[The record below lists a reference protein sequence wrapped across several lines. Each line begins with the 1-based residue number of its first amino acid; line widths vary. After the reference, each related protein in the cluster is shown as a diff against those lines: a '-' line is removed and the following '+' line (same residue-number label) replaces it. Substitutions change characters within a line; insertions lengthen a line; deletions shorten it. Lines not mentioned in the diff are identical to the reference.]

1 MCPSK
6 YLDRIT
12 SDQPNVELRD
22 PAALAGALGTGR
34 DRTEGVDTS
43 RGLLMTVLGEYLHRS
58 DGRAWTQS
66 IVDALQLVGV
76 RDKTARQTLA
86 RLHQHGRLDKLRVG
100 RQTRWS
106 LTPATRAILETGAD
120 HIYGFGL
127 GESRW
132 DQRWAVLLASVPEKD
147 RKVRYRM
154 SIRLR
159 WAGFGTP
166 GQGVWLSPWTSR
178 EAEAVEALEALDVP
192 ATSFIGEIGRL
203 GDGSQLVGR
212 AWDLPRLRT
221 GYERFL
227 AETEDVPG
235 RVLDDRTAAA
245 ELTTLVH
252 RWRQFPFADPDLPSE
267 LLPDAWPRPAAAR
280 RFTELRA
287 ELVPAAA
294 RWWDATEAAHTP
306 G

>member
-1 MCPSK
+1 M

-12 SDQPNVELRD
+12 NAQPNVELRD
-22 PAALAGALGTGR
+22 AAALAGALGTGR
-34 DRTEGVDTS
+34 DRIEGVDTS
-43 RGLLMTVLGEYLHRS
+43 RGLLMTVLGEYLLRNN
-58 DGRAWTQS
+58 GPAWTQS
-66 IVDALQLVGV
+66 IVDALELVGV

-86 RLHQHGRLDKLRVG
+86 RLHKQGRLDKLRVG

-106 LTPATRAILETGAD
+106 LTPATRTILETGAT

-127 GESRW
+127 GERRW
-132 DQRWAVLLASVPEKD
+132 DQRWTVLLASVPEKD

-154 SIRLR
+154 SVRLR

-178 EAEAVEALEALDVP
+178 EAEAVEALEELGVP
-192 ATSFIGEIGRL
+192 ATSFIGEIGQL
-203 GDGSQLVGR
+203 GDGIRLVR
-212 AWDLPRLRT
+212 QAWDLPRLRK
-221 GYERFL
+221 GYEQFL
-227 AETEDVPG
+227 IETDNVQD
-235 RVLDDRTAAA
+235 RAVDDPAAAA

-280 RFTELRA
+280 RFIELRA
-287 ELVPAAA
+287 ELSAGAT

-306 G
+306 A